1 MSVGRFAGN
10 AFEGLQLPTVTDFM
24 NPKEDYGKTAT
35 RGIAERGAT
44 DATSMTEIAKI
55 HSAGI
60 GKGAAIESAKHLG
73 EARRYA
79 GQQAGNAAIFGGIA
93 SGIGSLGAGA
103 IKGAKYSN
111 GSLGGKQYSSY
122 GIDFNSGTPFSRDP
136 LSGLSFSSTR
146 LVP

>member
-60 GKGAAIESAKHLG
+60 GKGAAIESAKHL
-73 EARRYA
+73 
-79 GQQAGNAAIFGGIA
+79 
-93 SGIGSLGAGA
+93 
-103 IKGAKYSN
+103 
-111 GSLGGKQYSSY
+111 
-122 GIDFNSGTPFSRDP
+122 
-136 LSGLSFSSTR
+136 
-146 LVP
+146 

>member
-24 NPKEDYGKTAT
+24 NPKEDYGKTVT

-55 HSAGI
+55 HRAGI

-103 IKGAKYSN
+103 IKG
-111 GSLGGKQYSSY
+111 GHFGGGGGVGVTTYNHSKPVNIGGTSY
-122 GIDFNSGTPFSRDP
+122 PMMDADDYNFDARWDN
-136 LSGLSFSSTR
+136 
-146 LVP
+146 

>member
-60 GKGAAIESAKHLG
+60 GKETAIESAKHLG
-73 EARRYA
+73 EARRFA
-79 GQQAGNAAIFGGIA
+79 GEQAGNAAIFGGIA
-93 SGIGSLGAGA
+93 RGIGSVGAGA
-103 IKGAKYSN
+103 IKGGHFGGRRAPDAGDAMDGGGDLPLTSN
-111 GSLGGKQYSSY
+111 Y
-122 GIDFNSGTPFSRDP
+122 
-136 LSGLSFSSTR
+136 
-146 LVP
+146 

>member
-24 NPKEDYGKTAT
+24 NPKEDYGKTTT
-35 RGIAERGAT
+35 RGMAERAAT
-44 DATSMTEIAKI
+44 DATSMTEIAKL

-60 GKGAAIESAKHLG
+60 GKNAAIESAKHLG

-93 SGIGSLGAGA
+93 SGIGSAASGYIDKL
-103 IKGAKYSN
+103 KYGP
-111 GSLGGKQYSSY
+111 GSTSP
-122 GIDFNSGTPFSRDP
+122 TPTDDK
-136 LSGLSFSSTR
+136 
-146 LVP
+146 

>member
-1 MSVGRFAGN
+1 MSVGRFAGK
-10 AFEGLQLPTVTDFM
+10 AFEGLQLPTVTDFL
-24 NPKEDYGKTAT
+24 NPKEDYGKTVT

-44 DATSMTEIAKI
+44 DAASMTEIAKI

-93 SGIGSLGAGA
+93 SGIGSATSGY
-103 IKGAKYSN
+103 IKRLENKPAS
-111 GSLGGKQYSSY
+111 
-122 GIDFNSGTPFSRDP
+122 TPDKPKPIS
-136 LSGLSFSSTR
+136 
-146 LVP
+146 

>member
-35 RGIAERGAT
+35 RGMAERAAT

-55 HSAGI
+55 HGAGI
-60 GKGAAIESAKHLG
+60 GKEAAIESAKHLG

-93 SGIGSLGAGA
+93 SGVGSLASGY
-103 IKGAKYSN
+103 I
-111 GSLGGKQYSSY
+111 GGLKNRPAMRTSIP
-122 GIDFNSGTPFSRDP
+122 GVNDNP
-136 LSGLSFSSTR
+136 LSTQSPIVDSTIGIPTI
-146 LVP
+146 LPSGGMSA